1 MPLGQGAPVTVCLR
15 PEDVV
20 VRNVARAADNRLT
33 VQVGVMEFIGNH
45 FSTTLHAVGTSLNF
59 SADLSMN
66 DVRDLGIASGGT
78 IEVALPPDRLRV
90 FAQPPV
96 AA

>member
-1 MPLGQGAPVTVCLR
+1 M
-15 PEDVV
+15 
-20 VRNVARAADNRLT
+20 

-45 FSTTLHAVGTSLNF
+45 FATTLHAVGTSLNF

-78 IEVALPPDRLRV
+78 IEVAIPPNRLRV